1 MFNTSKGFTSNE
13 RVWPFCCLLSIRFED
28 QTGSTNHY
36 LQWWI
41 CWFIWHHTY
50 TQQVS
55 DFEDISLVGTN
66 HINGASNEYYL
77 AYRNFQWFVLHVA
90 HVSSPFAWVMISTWP
105 GPPDSE
111 SSYNLYKSI
120 KAEKI
125 AVSSVSLMKD
135 LLSWQAANLNNCL
148 RQTSGTFWLM
158 WFELD

>member
-1 MFNTSKGFTSNE
+1 MAILLFIKYSVWRPDSFNKSLSSM
-13 RVWPFCCLLSIRFED
+13 VDLLV
-28 QTGSTNHY
+28 Y
-36 LQWWI
+36 LAPHLYSASQWFRRYFPGGYEPYKW
-41 CWFIWHHTY
+41 
-50 TQQVS
+50 
-55 DFEDISLVGTN
+55 
-66 HINGASNEYYL
+66 ASNEYYL

-148 RQTSGTFWLM
+148 RQTSGIFWLM